1 MAQAL
6 PSGTGA
12 SKTWISTVFS
22 LLFTPIGRYAVMG
35 VIIVMVLSG
44 VYYKIRRDAV
54 AEVEAA
60 ATADVL
66 RRTGNAIRFGDAVNT
81 SPDRVRDPD
90 QHRRD

>member
-1 MAQAL
+1 MVG

-12 SKTWISTVFS
+12 RRTWISTVFS
-22 LLFTPIGRYAVMG
+22 LLFTPVGRYAVIG
-35 VIIVMVLSG
+35 VIIVMTLTG
-44 VYYKIRRDAV
+44 VYYKIRADAV

-66 RRTGNAIRFGDAVNT
+66 RRTRNAVDASDAVNI